1 MDAIDDINRAM
12 LEATKLIAS
21 TIGRARTTAPD
32 PPVPAAAAAA
42 ATASSSI
49 DLGTQIDSLYKRL
62 KKAKEENHCDSVSR
76 YERLIHALEKKE
88 EEEIEA
94 LLHK

>member
-1 MDAIDDINRAM
+1 MDAIDGINRAM
-12 LEATKLIAS
+12 LEATRMIAS
-21 TIGRARTTAPD
+21 TIGRVRTAAPD
-32 PPVPAAAAAA
+32 PPVAA
-42 ATASSSI
+42 ATASSSV

-62 KKAKEENHCDSVSR
+62 KKAKEENHSDSVAR